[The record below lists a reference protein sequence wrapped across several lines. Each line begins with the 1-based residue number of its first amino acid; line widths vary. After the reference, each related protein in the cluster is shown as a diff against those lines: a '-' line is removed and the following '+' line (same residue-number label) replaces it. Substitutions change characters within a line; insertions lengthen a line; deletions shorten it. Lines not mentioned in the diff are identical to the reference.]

1 MPKVKQFH
9 FLRNRFRCFF
19 VNYISHFRNFE
30 IMSKVNLKD
39 LAKQLNISVSSVSKA
54 LRDSHEIAEETKKKV
69 RSLALELG
77 YSPNPYAGFLRN
89 QKSKTIALIAPELTN
104 NFFVQAI
111 SGAESIAQEH
121 DYHILV
127 YTTND
132 DFEKEKSILSHL
144 MNGRVDGVILSL
156 ASTTKSFNHLT
167 DLIESGIPIVF
178 FDRICHE
185 IETAKITT
193 NDFASGFNAT
203 EHLINNGC
211 KKIAYLSISE
221 NLSIDNKRK
230 QGYFEALSK
239 HDFKIDES
247 LIVRCSNDEKENI
260 LIIKSL
266 LTGPNKP
273 DAIFASI
280 EKLALLT
287 YAVCN
292 DIGIKIP
299 QDLKVISFSNLRTA
313 SLLNPSL
320 TTITQPAFEM
330 GEIAAKILFKYLAKR
345 RSIITNEN
353 IVLKSELTVR
363 NSTNNQL

>member
-1 MPKVKQFH
+1 
-9 FLRNRFRCFF
+9 
-19 VNYISHFRNFE
+19 
-30 IMSKVNLKD
+30 MSKINLKD
-39 LAKQLNISVSSVSKA
+39 LAKKLNISVSSVSKA

-69 RSLALELG
+69 RALALELG

-132 DFEKEKSILSHL
+132 DFEKEKSITSHL
-144 MNGRVDGVILSL
+144 MNGRVDGVIISL

-167 DLIESGIPIVF
+167 DLIEAGIPIVF

-193 NDFASGFNAT
+193 NDFTSGFIAT

-230 QGYFEALSK
+230 QGYFEAFNKYDL
-239 HDFKIDES
+239 KIDES
-247 LIVRCSNDEKENI
+247 FVIKCSNDDSNNVK
-260 LIIKSL
+260 LIKDL
-266 LTGPNKP
+266 LTGQNKP

-280 EKLALLT
+280 EKLALST
-287 YAVCN
+287 YTAC
-292 DIGIKIP
+292 IELGIKIP

-345 RSIITNEN
+345 RSNITNEN
-353 IVLKSELTVR
+353 IVLKSELTIR
-363 NSTNNQL
+363 NSTNNKY

>member
-1 MPKVKQFH
+1 MT
-9 FLRNRFRCFF
+9 N
-19 VNYISHFRNFE
+19 FRNFKDMPK
-30 IMSKVNLKD
+30 INLKD
-39 LAKQLNISVSSVSKA
+39 LAKNLNISVSSVSKA

-69 RSLALELG
+69 RALALELG

-104 NFFVQAI
+104 NFFIQAI
-111 SGAESIAQEH
+111 SGAETIAQEH

-132 DFEKEKSILSHL
+132 DFEKEKSITSHL
-144 MNGRVDGVILSL
+144 MNGRVDGVIISL
-156 ASTTKSFNHLT
+156 ASSTSSYNHLT
-167 DLIESGIPIVF
+167 DLIEAGIPIVF

-193 NDFASGFNAT
+193 NDFASGFMAT
-203 EHLINNGC
+203 EHLINNGS

-230 QGYFEALSK
+230 QGYFEALNK
-239 HDFKIDES
+239 HDIKIDER
-247 LIVRCSNDEKENI
+247 LVTKCSNDENKNI
-260 LIIKSL
+260 NSIKQL
-266 LTGPNKP
+266 LTSPYKP

-287 YAVCN
+287 YTVCN
-292 DIGIKIP
+292 EIGVKIP

-313 SLLNPSL
+313 ALLNPSL

-330 GEIAAKILFKYLAKR
+330 GKIAATILFKYLAKR
-345 RSIITNEN
+345 RSVIINEN
-353 IVLKSELTVR
+353 IILKSELTIR
-363 NSTNNQL
+363 DSTRKY

>member
-1 MPKVKQFH
+1 
-9 FLRNRFRCFF
+9 
-19 VNYISHFRNFE
+19 
-30 IMSKVNLKD
+30 MSKVNLKD
-39 LAKQLNISVSSVSKA
+39 LAKKLNISVSSVSKA
-54 LRDSHEIAEETKKKV
+54 LRDSHEIAEETKKNV
-69 RSLALELG
+69 RALALELG

-104 NFFVQAI
+104 NFFIQAI

-132 DFEKEKSILSHL
+132 DFEKEKSIISHL

-167 DLIESGIPIVF
+167 DLIEAGIPIVF

-193 NDFASGFNAT
+193 NDFASGFTAT

-230 QGYFEALSK
+230 QGYFEALNK
-239 HDFKIDES
+239 HDIKIEEP
-247 LIVRCSNDEKENI
+247 LIVRCSNDEKKNI
-260 LIIKSL
+260 SIIKSL

-287 YAVCN
+287 YTVCHELN
-292 DIGIKIP
+292 IKIP
-299 QDLKVISFSNLRTA
+299 QELKVISFSNLRTA
-313 SLLNPSL
+313 ALLNPSL

-330 GEIAAKILFKYLAKR
+330 GEIAATNLFKYLAKR

-353 IVLKSELTVR
+353 IILKSELTVR
-363 NSTNNQL
+363 NSTNNQLIY